1 MLAEGLGSTAR
12 DFGSLLVLESLK
24 VFQRG
29 AGTSFEAFVS
39 KVVGHCPSSAGRS
52 HLGFTGQFSFRLK
65 VFARLGRTL
74 VPLKFPLGGVV
85 LKVMWHWAKEFGDP
99 LSCGWAGLIQDRGYF
114 GRVLFNDFNGV

>member
-39 KVVGHCPSSAGRS
+39 KVVGHWPSSAGRVP
-52 HLGFTGQFSFRLK
+52 FR
-65 VFARLGRTL
+65 VYGT
-74 VPLKFPLGGVV
+74 V
-85 LKVMWHWAKEFGDP
+85 
-99 LSCGWAGLIQDRGYF
+99 
-114 GRVLFNDFNGV
+114 